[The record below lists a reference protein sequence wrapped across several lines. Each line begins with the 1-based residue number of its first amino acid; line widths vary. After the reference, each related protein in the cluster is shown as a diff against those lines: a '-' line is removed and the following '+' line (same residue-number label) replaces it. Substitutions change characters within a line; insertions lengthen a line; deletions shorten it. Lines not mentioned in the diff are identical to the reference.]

1 MGMWELVKVLASLA
15 LVFGLMGLSL
25 WALRR
30 MQLKLQSGAGGQ
42 RQMRLVET
50 LSVGPRQK
58 IVLMEIDEQRLVIGI
73 TAQNMQA
80 LGQWPL
86 PAQAPTAPEGA
97 GHV

>member
-30 MQLKLQSGAGGQ
+30 MQLKLQSGANGQ

-86 PAQAPTAPEGA
+86 PAQTPEVREGA